1 MLLCGYYGFGNLGD
15 ELIAEALI
23 GLFEK
28 SGVRR
33 DEIALLSAAPQDSLA
48 DLGVRSFDRWS
59 FREVLAGLKASDS
72 LLLGGGGLFQDS
84 TSLRS
89 PLYYWGIV
97 RLASLMGSH
106 PWCYGQSV
114 GPLTSSW
121 GRLLARRALA
131 LCGPRVLRD
140 EPSMALVESWGLE
153 ASRSP
158 DVVLAL
164 PSVPLSGPGQAL
176 IVNVRPWP
184 GDLPRRTAEEAA
196 RLAAKRTCPLIGV
209 ALSEEDRRLLERFR
223 DDGICPVEE
232 IRHLRRRDDVQGA
245 FDQAALAV
253 GMRLHFLILAL
264 MQGVPAMA
272 VPYDPKVEALARTWS
287 IPLWEGTGH
296 LPAERTQPVDG
307 KWLLA
312 ARQTVEADF
321 LSAWRRVEE
330 VLRP

>member
-23 GLFEK
+23 GLLEK
-28 SGVRR
+28 IGLKREEV
-33 DEIALLSAAPQDSLA
+33 ALLSAVPAASQASHK
-48 DLGVRSFDRWS
+48 VRAFDRWS
-59 FREVLAGLKASDS
+59 FGEVLAGLKASDS

-114 GPLTSSW
+114 GPLTSFW
-121 GRLLARRALA
+121 GRHLARQALA
-131 LCGPRVLRD
+131 LCEPRVLRD
-140 EPSMALVESWGLE
+140 EPSMALVASWGLE
-153 ASRSP
+153 ASLSP

-164 PSVPLSGPGQAL
+164 PSSPSPEGRAL
-176 IVNVRPWP
+176 AVNVRPWP

-196 RLAAKRTCPLIGV
+196 RLAAKRACPLIGV
-209 ALSEEDRRLLERFR
+209 ALSEEDCRLLERFR

-232 IRHLRRRDDVQGA
+232 IRHLRCWDDVQGA

-253 GMRLHFLILAL
+253 GMRLHFLTLAL
-264 MQGVPAMA
+264 LRGTPSVA
-272 VPYDPKVEALARTWS
+272 VPYDPKVQAFARTWS
-287 IPLWEGTGH
+287 IPLWEGAGP
-296 LPAERTQPVDG
+296 LPVEKTQPVDG
-307 KWLLA
+307 ERLLA
-312 ARQTVEADF
+312 VRRAVEAD
-321 LSAWRRVEE
+321 LLWAWRSVEE
-330 VLRP
+330 VL